1 MKKYNK
7 IILYS
12 LSSCFWCSKI
22 KKLLKELNVEFE
34 EIYVDLLSD
43 EDSLKVMETLK
54 ENETFPVL
62 KLDNDYIIGYKEES
76 VRKLFQ
82 N

>member
-1 MKKYNK
+1 MKKYK
-7 IILYS
+7 KVILYS
-12 LSSCFWCSKI
+12 LSTCFWCSKT

-34 EIYVDLLSD
+34 EIYVDLLND